1 MSRFLI
7 LAVIAAL
14 VATGSHAQGLMNT
27 FRDIGL
33 SNEDF
38 GRLRTAE
45 KSLYTVDSPVIG
57 SKAIWKNEETR
68 SHGEVELK
76 SVEERCATVEH
87 VFRVGSTSDVHK
99 FNSRRCRAEDGRWLI
114 APME

>member
-1 MSRFLI
+1 MTI
-7 LAVIAAL
+7 
-14 VATGSHAQGLMNT
+14 
-27 FRDIGL
+27 
-33 SNEDF
+33 F
-38 GRLRTAE
+38 GRLRSAE
-45 KSLYTVDSPVIG
+45 KSLYTVESPVIG

-76 SVEERCATVEH
+76 SVEDRCATVEH
-87 VFRVGSTSDVHK
+87 IFRVGSKDEVHK